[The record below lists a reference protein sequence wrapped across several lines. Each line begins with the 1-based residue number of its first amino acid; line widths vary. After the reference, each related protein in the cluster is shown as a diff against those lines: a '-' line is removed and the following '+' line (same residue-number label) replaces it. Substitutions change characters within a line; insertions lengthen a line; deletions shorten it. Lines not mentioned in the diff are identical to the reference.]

1 MTTLDVAA
9 ATAPT
14 RDEAR
19 EASPSIAVV
28 VLTWNSRADTLAC
41 LERIAPQLEHGDL
54 LVVADNG
61 SVDGTEDAVRAAHR
75 EAIVVQ
81 NGENLGFAGGVNTG
95 LRIALARGVEWC
107 LVLNADT
114 EAPHGFLARL
124 RSAAASAPPQVA
136 ALQPL
141 LVAADQPDRIDSAGL
156 APRALPGARDRFA
169 GEPARAVAGSPRP
182 IFGACGAAALLR
194 SEALAEVG
202 LYDDAL
208 FVLFE
213 DVDLAFRLRA
223 HGHEALL
230 LPDVLLP
237 HRRGVSAAAGRKA
250 SVARARRRTWVQRNT
265 IALALRYWPLHRVML
280 GAPVLAVRAIEALVL
295 ARTHAPGTCLPL
307 WRRALA
313 ERSTLRAGLRSS
325 GADAWLGRD
334 R

>member
-1 MTTLDVAA
+1 MTTLDAAA
-9 ATAPT
+9 ATAPA

-19 EASPSIAVV
+19 PGSPAIAVV
-28 VLTWNSRADTLAC
+28 VLTWNSRADTLGC
-41 LERIAPQLEHGDL
+41 LQRIAPQLTQADL

-61 SVDGTEDAVRAAHR
+61 SEDGTEAAVRAAHP

-81 NGENLGFAGGVNTG
+81 NGENLGFAGGVNAG
-95 LRIALARGVEWC
+95 LRVALSRGATWC

-114 EAPHGFLARL
+114 EPPADFLACLRL
-124 RSAAASAPPQVA
+124 AAAAAPPQVA

-141 LVAADQPDRIDSAGL
+141 LVAADDPDRIDSAGL
-156 APRALPGARDRFA
+156 APRALPGAHDRFA

-194 SEALAEVG
+194 SAALAEVG
-202 LYDDAL
+202 LYDDEL

-213 DVDLAFRLRA
+213 DVDLAFRLRSR
-223 HGHEALL
+223 GHEALL
-230 LPDVLLP
+230 LPDLLLP

-265 IALALRYWPLHRVML
+265 IALALRHWPLHRVLL
-280 GAPVLAVRAIEALVL
+280 GLPVLAVRAIEALFL
-295 ARTHAPGTCLPL
+295 ARTHAPKTCLPL

-313 ERSTLRAGLRSS
+313 ERSALRAGLRRA